1 MSVDMSK
8 AIRLLPR
15 VGDRRME
22 VPTIS
27 DKVDGAPPQKCR
39 VVEVNPR
46 GLWYRVQFINTGF
59 QECYKVPDLNR
70 RNT

>member
-1 MSVDMSK
+1 MEI
-8 AIRLLPR
+8 AELIRSLPK
-15 VGDRRME
+15 VGDKRME

-39 VVEVNPR
+39 VVEVNSR

-59 QECYKVPDLNR
+59 IECYKVPDLR
-70 RNT
+70 RKA